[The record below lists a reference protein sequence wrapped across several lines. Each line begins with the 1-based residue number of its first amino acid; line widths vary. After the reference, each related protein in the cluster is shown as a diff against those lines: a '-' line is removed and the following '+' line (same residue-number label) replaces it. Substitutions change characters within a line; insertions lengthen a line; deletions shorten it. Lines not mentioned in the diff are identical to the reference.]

1 MNLKVLWL
9 YAKDM
14 NIYGDYGNILAL
26 KKQMELRGIS
36 FEIIEYNPGD
46 VFPEDVDIVI
56 GGGGQDSGQGQI
68 QDDLLKI
75 APKLRKLASNGV
87 PMLVVCGLYQLFGN
101 SFETAS
107 GEKIKGIGIF
117 RGVKTI
123 GGSQRM
129 IGNIVEN
136 SDQFGEII
144 GYENHSG
151 KTYLSEHVKPLA
163 EVKIGAGNLPDGE
176 FEGACYRNVIGTYL
190 HGSLLPKNPE
200 ISLFL
205 IEQALKNKDY
215 DMPRILYGNIRKANV
230 LKRITNNAREIAK
243 KCPR

>member
-1 MNLKVLWL
+1 
-9 YAKDM
+9 
-14 NIYGDYGNILAL
+14 
-26 KKQMELRGIS
+26 
-36 FEIIEYNPGD
+36 
-46 VFPEDVDIVI
+46 
-56 GGGGQDSGQGQI
+56 
-68 QDDLLKI
+68 
-75 APKLRKLASNGV
+75 
-87 PMLVVCGLYQLFGN
+87 
-101 SFETAS
+101 
-107 GEKIKGIGIF
+107 
-117 RGVKTI
+117 
-123 GGSQRM
+123 M

-163 EVKIGAGNLPDGE
+163 EVKIGAGNLPDVE
-176 FEGACYRNVIGTYL
+176 FEGACYKNVIGTYL

-205 IEQALKNKDY
+205 IEQALKNRDY
-215 DMPRILYGNIRKANV
+215 DMPKILYGNIRKANV